1 MSKIENK
8 SGLMIGGGIFAA
20 LASSLCCV
28 GPLVLTVLG
37 VSGAG
42 FLAKFDAIR
51 IPMIV
56 VVAILFGYA
65 GYVLY
70 KKRNTCEVGS
80 ICADPKRYLLLVAGY
95 IVGLSLAILLI
106 SSPYWVVW
114 LFD

>member
-20 LASSLCCV
+20 LISSLCCV
-28 GPLVLTVLG
+28 GPLVLTLLG

-51 IPMIV
+51 LPMIV
-56 VVAILFGYA
+56 IVAVLFGYA

-70 KKRNTCEVGS
+70 KKRNSCEVES
-80 ICADPKRYLLLVAGY
+80 ICADPKKYRFLVASY
-95 IVGLSLAILLI
+95 FVGLILALLFI

-114 LFD
+114 IFD